1 MAVITPLSAAQIDG
15 IMRAYG
21 MRALRID
28 PIAEGT
34 TNTLYRLLT
43 TRGRFVLRLTERA
56 GEDDMRRELDVMRRL
71 VGRHVPDVIPA
82 AGGKAFIWAF
92 NKPAVLFKELP
103 GVVLP
108 KASLSL
114 DQLTA
119 VGRWMAELHAVEASE
134 ELPLTLYHPA
144 SFWTQHVL
152 PVREELRALHPE
164 VYESIDA
171 LYAGGDVPSAFDD
184 LPQAIVHGDLFAENL
199 LFHREGGPWVVDF
212 ETTGRGPRLLD
223 LAIAVFAL
231 AYDDAQ
237 RAYDPERVEAL
248 INGWSTLKRATPEE
262 VERWALALRLATIR
276 YAFTRALHFSIRP
289 AIPELRDA
297 RDPNEPLRQLK
308 AQPALWGMLAR

>member
-43 TRGRFVLRLTERA
+43 TRGRFVLRLTERG
-56 GEDDMRRELDVMRRL
+56 GEDDVRRELDVLRRL
-71 VGRHVPDVIPA
+71 TGRQVPDVIPA
-82 AGGKAFIWAF
+82 AGGKPFIWAF

-103 GVVLP
+103 GAVVP
-108 KASLSL
+108 KATLTV

-119 VGRWMAELHAVEASE
+119 VGRWMADVHAVEAPGD
-134 ELPLTLYHPA
+134 LPPTLYHPA

-152 PVREELRALHPE
+152 PEQAPLRALHPE
-164 VYESIDA
+164 VYEAIEA
-171 LYAGGDVPSAFDD
+171 LYAEGDEPAAFDE
-184 LPQAIVHGDLFAENL
+184 LPQSIVHGDLFAENL
-199 LFHREGGPWVVDF
+199 LFHREGGPWVVDL
-212 ETTGRGPRLLD
+212 ETAGRGPRLLD
-223 LAIAVFAL
+223 LAVAVFAL

-237 RAYDPERVEAL
+237 RAYDPERAEAL

-262 VERWALALRLATIR
+262 VERWAQALRVATIR
-276 YAFTRALHFSIRP
+276 YAFTRAVHFSIRP
-289 AIPELRDA
+289 AIPELRGA
-297 RDPNEPLRQLK
+297 RDPNEPLRQLN
-308 AQPALWGMLAR
+308 AQSALWGMLAR